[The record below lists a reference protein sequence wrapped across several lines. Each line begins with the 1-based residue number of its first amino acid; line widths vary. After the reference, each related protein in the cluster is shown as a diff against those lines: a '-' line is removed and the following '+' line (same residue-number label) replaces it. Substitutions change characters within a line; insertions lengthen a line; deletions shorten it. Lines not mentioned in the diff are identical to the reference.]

1 MSEKLQTYFEEDID
15 DFQTYLQ
22 NRGYTLRTQNEYV
35 REVIA
40 FLDYVKAPTASVT
53 KGDIMRFQK
62 VMRDRGAGD
71 GAINRMIS
79 SIRCF
84 YKALIEFEKIQVNPA
99 ITVPKS
105 KVEKNRS
112 PVFLSEEELADF
124 LEYVDGRHKIRNL
137 AICLLMAYG
146 GLRVSEVHALNIEHF
161 QSGENPTLHFMG
173 KGRKWRTVPLHESV
187 AVILETYL
195 QERVNPKDGDSSAF
209 FISQEG
215 RRIGRRTIQSII
227 DRATSIIK
235 QARPTLKDKKISSHK
250 LRHTFA
256 TNHFRSG
263 TDLRTLQELLG
274 HSDISTT
281 QIYTHVDTQQLA
293 AAQSRIRPRIPA
305 NY

>member
-1 MSEKLQTYFEEDID
+1 MNHLKSFYEQDID

-22 NRGYTLRTQNEYV
+22 NRGYTSRTQNEYV
-35 REVIA
+35 REVIT
-40 FLDYVKAPTASVT
+40 FLDYVKVPATSVT
-53 KGDIMRFQK
+53 KVDIMRFQK

-84 YKALIEFEKIQVNPA
+84 YKALLEFEKIPGNPA

-105 KVEKNRS
+105 KVEKNKS
-112 PVFLSEEELADF
+112 PVFLNEEELTDF
-124 LEYVDGRHKIRNL
+124 LEYVDGRHKLRNL
-137 AICLLMAYG
+137 AICLVMAYA
-146 GLRVSEVHALNIEHF
+146 GLRVSEVHSINLEHF
-161 QSGENPTLHFMG
+161 QTGEQPSLHFMG
-173 KGRKWRTVPLHESV
+173 KGRKWRSVPLHDSV
-187 AVILETYL
+187 AVVLQKYL
-195 QERVNPKDGDSSAF
+195 QERVQPKDGDSSAL

-227 DRATSIIK
+227 DRTSSLIK
-235 QARPTLKDKKISSHK
+235 QDRPTLKEKKISSHK

-256 TNHFRSG
+256 TQHFRSG

-281 QIYTHVDTQQLA
+281 QIYTHVDNEQLV
-293 AAQSRIRPRIPA
+293 AAQSKIRPRIPV